1 MQASATTWEAIEFY
15 RQRYGIRRAVLPRV
29 LTLSQVQHTIAHTEA
44 EIEVFGFGSLCV
56 MVEGRCALSAY
67 VTGQSPNTA
76 GVCSPPS
83 AVRWEETAAGVEA
96 RLGGVLIDR
105 YAADEPRGYPT
116 LCKGRFEVDGQ
127 RDYAIEEPTSLNT
140 LALLPQLIEAGVS
153 AIKIEGRQR
162 SPSYVA
168 EVTRVWRDRHRRCR
182 VGRALFGAAGLEHDA
197 GALGRGP
204 AADARRLRPALAVKE
219 ART

>member
-1 MQASATTWEAIEFY
+1 
-15 RQRYGIRRAVLPRV
+15 
-29 LTLSQVQHTIAHTEA
+29 
-44 EIEVFGFGSLCV
+44 

-83 AVRWEETAAGVEA
+83 AVRWEETPAGVEA

-105 YAADEPRGYPT
+105 YASDEPRGYPT
-116 LCKGRFEVDGQ
+116 LCKGRFEVEGQ

-168 EVTRVWRDRHRRCR
+168 EVTRVWRSAID
-182 VGRALFGAAGLEHDA
+182 AAASGARYSVQPGWNAM
-197 GALGRGP
+197 LGRWAEGQQQTLG
-204 AADARRLRPALAVKE
+204 AYDRPW
-219 ART
+219 R